1 VTQLIDREKMQ
12 QQAIQEKLLQH
23 FYQPK
28 KISKEFL
35 FDTNIFYIYNL
46 KKRPK

>member
-1 VTQLIDREKMQ
+1 MQ
-12 QQAIQEKLLQH
+12 QQAIQEKWLQH

-35 FDTNIFYIYNL
+35 FDTKYILYIQFEETAKVMRL
-46 KKRPK
+46 LY